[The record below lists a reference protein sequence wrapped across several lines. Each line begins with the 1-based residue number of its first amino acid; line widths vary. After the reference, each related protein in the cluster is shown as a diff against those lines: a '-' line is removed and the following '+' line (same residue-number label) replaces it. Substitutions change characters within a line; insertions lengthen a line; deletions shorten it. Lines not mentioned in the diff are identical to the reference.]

1 MDILIYTAVVLSC
14 TEIVKVAF
22 VITKKFV
29 PFVALMFGA
38 LFFVMAYQLGAVTL
52 DYSSIMEALV
62 GVLSAMGIYSGIR
75 ATTSK

>member
-1 MDILIYTAVVLSC
+1 MDILIYTGVVLSC
-14 TEIVKVAF
+14 TEIFKISF
-22 VITKKFV
+22 GITKRFV
-29 PFVALMFGA
+29 PLLALGFGA
-38 LFFVMAYQLGAVTL
+38 LFFIVAYQLGAVNL